1 MKLQQLRF
9 VCEVVRRGMNVSA
22 AAEALN
28 ATQPGLSN
36 QIRQLEEEL
45 NIRIFK
51 RNGKRL
57 SGLTDA
63 GQAIIKMADRVLQGT
78 DNITRIAEEY
88 SADERGRLSIATTHT
103 QARYALPAIIKAF
116 TKRYPKVTL
125 HIDQGSPTQI
135 AEMVVSGE
143 ADIAVAT
150 EGIHLYD
157 ELVMIPCYEWNR
169 CVIVPREH
177 PLLAESPL
185 TLAQIARYPLVT
197 YNFAFAGRSKIN
209 KAFERQNLEPNVVL
223 TALDSD
229 VIKTYVALGL
239 GVGILAGM
247 AYDSVRDAQLVA
259 IDASHLFEPSTT
271 FIGLR
276 RGTYLRGYMYDFI
289 LRCAPHLSKQAIDN
303 LF

>member
-22 AAEALN
+22 AADALN

-63 GQAIIKMADRVLQGT
+63 GQAIVKMANRVLEGT

-88 SADERGRLSIATTHT
+88 SADERGLLSIATTHT
-103 QARYALPAIIKAF
+103 QARYALPPIIKEF
-116 TKRYPKVTL
+116 TERYPKVTL
-125 HIDQGSPTQI
+125 HIAQGSPTQI

-157 ELVMIPCYEWNR
+157 ELVVMPCYEWNR
-169 CVIVPREH
+169 CVIVPRGH
-177 PLLAESPL
+177 ALLSLSPL
-185 TLAQIARYPLVT
+185 TLVQIAKYPLVT
-197 YNFAFAGRSKIN
+197 YDFAFAGRSKIN
-209 KAFERQNLEPNVVL
+209 KAFEREGLDPNVVL

-239 GVGILAGM
+239 GVGLLAEM
-247 AYDSVRDAQLVA
+247 AYDATRDTQLAA
-259 IDASHLFEPSTT
+259 IDASHLFESSTT

-289 LRCAPHLSKQAIDN
+289 LRCAPHLNKQAIKD

>member
-1 MKLQQLRF
+1 VKLQQLRF

-22 AAEALN
+22 AAAALN

-45 NIRIFK
+45 NVRIFK

-63 GQAIIKMADRVLQGT
+63 GEAIIKMAGRVLEGT
-78 DNITRIAEEY
+78 DNITRIADEY
-88 SADERGRLSIATTHT
+88 SGDERGRLSIATTHT
-103 QARYALPAIIKAF
+103 QARYALPPIIKEF
-116 TKRYPKVTL
+116 TERYPKVTL
-125 HIDQGSPTQI
+125 HIAQGSPTQI

-157 ELVMIPCYEWNR
+157 ELVMMPCYEWNR
-169 CVIVPREH
+169 CVIVPCGH
-177 PLLAESPL
+177 PLLARSPL
-185 TLAQIARYPLVT
+185 TLEQLAEYPLVT
-197 YNFAFAGRSKIN
+197 YDFAFAGRSKIN
-209 KAFERQNLEPNVVL
+209 KAFEHQDLEPNVVL

-239 GVGILAGM
+239 GVGILAEM
-247 AYDSVRDAQLVA
+247 AYDSTRDAQLVA
-259 IDASHLFEPSTT
+259 MDASHLFESSTT

-289 LRCAPHLSKQAIDN
+289 KGCAPQLSKQAINN

>member
-45 NIRIFK
+45 NVRIFK

-63 GQAIIKMADRVLQGT
+63 GEAIIKMADRVLEGT
-78 DNITRIAEEY
+78 NNITRIAEEY

-103 QARYALPAIIKAF
+103 QARYALPPIIKEF
-116 TKRYPKVTL
+116 TERYPKVTL
-125 HIDQGSPTQI
+125 HIAQGNPTQI

-157 ELVMIPCYEWNR
+157 ELVMMPCYEWNR
-169 CVIVPREH
+169 CVVVPHGH
-177 PLLAESPL
+177 PLLTRSPL
-185 TLAQIARYPLVT
+185 TLEQLAEYPLVT
-197 YNFAFAGRSKIN
+197 YDFAFAGRSKIN
-209 KAFERQNLEPNVVL
+209 KAFERQGLEPNVVL

-239 GVGILAGM
+239 GVGILAEM
-247 AYDSVRDAQLVA
+247 AYNSTRDDQLVA
-259 IDASHLFEPSTT
+259 MEASHLFESSTT

-289 LRCAPHLSKQAIDN
+289 LRCAPHLSKQAIND